1 MSVVQVGILHARLN
15 RNDLGVIASFWFYL
29 LSHSNIILMIALRHL
44 REDRRCAFQ
53 TISI

>member
-1 MSVVQVGILHARLN
+1 MSVVQVGILSAGLN
-15 RNDLGVIASFWFYL
+15 RNDLGVIASFRFYL

-44 REDRRCAFQ
+44 REARRCAFQ